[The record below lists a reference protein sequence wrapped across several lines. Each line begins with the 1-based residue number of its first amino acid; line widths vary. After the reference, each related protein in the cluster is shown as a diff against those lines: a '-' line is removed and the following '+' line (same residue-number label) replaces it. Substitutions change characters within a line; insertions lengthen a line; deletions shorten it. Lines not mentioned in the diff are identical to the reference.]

1 MVIMRHRAK
10 RQILVTENDPGPGVA
25 VSTFAHEYPRGSHVP
40 PHAHGADQLIYASRG
55 VMEVTAG
62 RRLWMIP
69 PQFGLWIPTRTI
81 HHIRMPEPVS
91 MRTVYLRPA
100 LTGRATTC
108 AVLHVTPFLRELI
121 FEIVRVGR
129 LRARNRME
137 CALRDLLIAQLSQAS
152 SLPTGVALPRDAR
165 ADAVARAVLEGSAL
179 RTSLAALCLSA
190 GVSVRTLQRAFRKE
204 VGLDFETWRRQVRLM
219 KAIELL
225 VAGRSVKEAAFRVG
239 YQESNGLVALFRETF
254 GRTPKAWISAIA
266 SRPSPI
272 DGPKRLASGGRTV
285 RPPASSR

>member
-1 MVIMRHRAK
+1 
-10 RQILVTENDPGPGVA
+10 
-25 VSTFAHEYPRGSHVP
+25 
-40 PHAHGADQLIYASRG
+40 
-55 VMEVTAG
+55 MEVTAG

-69 PQFGLWIPTRTI
+69 PHFGLWIPARTV
-81 HHIRMPEPVS
+81 HQIRMPESVS

-129 LRARNRME
+129 LRARTRVE
-137 CALRDLLIAQLSQAS
+137 CAFRDLLVAQLRRAS

-190 GVSVRTLQRAFRKE
+190 GVSVRTLQRTFRKE
-204 VGLDFETWRRQVRLM
+204 VGIDFETWRRQVRLM

-239 YQESNGLVALFRETF
+239 YQESNGLVALFRGTF
-254 GRTPKAWISAIA
+254 GRTPKAWISTITT
-266 SRPSPI
+266 PPGPI
-272 DGPKRLASGGRTV
+272 DRSERVSSGGRTI
-285 RPPASSR
+285 RPRPSSK